1 MKYTCAKLLSA
12 WLLSGA
18 LISSCV
24 KEKEDLRSDNRVIND
39 ARKASNIRLV
49 NPIGYNQVVIN
60 GDTLTNYVIIPKSP
74 QYPQW
79 EYPGTTYFPS
89 NGRLGNNWSIP
100 RSLLKDDGT
109 AMLKVEMNG
118 FQLPLRTL
126 EFKVQEDHSRPMD
139 YYLLAQKED
148 AFVIDA
154 PPSVMPIP
162 RSINPSPRPDHFKIR
177 VVNMAARLADQGAN
191 VENVAL
197 PLTLTYADG
206 NTVSALTSNIAPGQ
220 YSEYVEVPYGTY
232 QFKILTPAGTQVAA
246 HGGSLNEDAHK
257 TEPTTSTIAKDT
269 SGRPHAVSTGLTYA
283 PIRTYQPGGI
293 YTIVITPKKFIIP
306 YYNGNPGEEVDMMQN
321 GFDVIADISEPYNY
335 QYTRIQWV
343 NALPGSAGIT
353 MHMNGRKMD
362 DGLSFAASSNYMTT
376 VAEKTAFKAIDAA
389 GKEIAS
395 AEYQLKAGDNYS
407 VWLYEDA
414 AGKAMIHVVTNNLSG
429 IYTTIGNG
437 GQDATYDRFK
447 RSFSTDIRFLNYCPD
462 LPYIT
467 FTGTNGQPFTS
478 GVNMALAQIPAG
490 SSPYARFGATA
501 VGYQI
506 MAYRSTPSVI
516 PGRWLEDIPVVKS
529 EQLIARRALYVRN
542 KLPIQEPGV
551 YTIALIGGYKNNTP
565 SAQKARMIIVKHTK

>member
-12 WLLSGA
+12 LLLTGV

-24 KEKEDLRSDNRVIND
+24 KEKEELRSDNRVTND

-89 NGRLGNNWSIP
+89 NGRLGSNWAIP
-100 RSLLKDDGT
+100 RSLLKEDGT

-118 FQLPLRTL
+118 FQVPLRTL
-126 EFKVQEDHSRPMD
+126 EFKVQEDYSRPMD
-139 YYLLAQKED
+139 YYLLTRKED

-162 RSINPSPRPDHFKIR
+162 RSINPSSKADHFKIR
-177 VVNMAARLADQGAN
+177 VVNMAARLSDQGAG

-197 PLTLTYADG
+197 PLTLAYADG
-206 NTVSALTSNIAPGQ
+206 TTVNAITSNIAPGQ

-246 HGGSLNEDAHK
+246 HGGSRSEDAHK
-257 TEPTTSTIAKDT
+257 TEPATSTITKDT

-293 YTIVITPKKFIIP
+293 YTIVITPKTFIIP
-306 YYNGNPGEEVDMMQN
+306 YYNGNPGEEVDMIQN
-321 GFDVIADISEPYNY
+321 GFDVIPDISEPYNY
-335 QYTRIQWV
+335 QYARIQWV
-343 NALPGSAGIT
+343 NALPGSTGIT

-362 DGLSFAASSNYMTT
+362 AGLSFAASGSYITT
-376 VAEKTAFKAIDAA
+376 VAEKATFKAIDAA
-389 GKEIAS
+389 GKEIATT
-395 AEYQLKAGDNYS
+395 EYQLKSGDNYS
-407 VWLYEDA
+407 AWLYADA
-414 AGKAMIHVVTNNLSG
+414 TGKAMIQIVANNLSG
-429 IYTTIGNG
+429 VYTTIGSG
-437 GQDATYDRFK
+437 GQDATYDRYK
-447 RSFSTDIRFLNYCPD
+447 RNFPLDIRFLNFCPD
-462 LPYIT
+462 LPYVT
-467 FTGTNGQPFTS
+467 FTGTNGQPFTA
-478 GVNMALAQIPAG
+478 GVNMELAKVPAG
-490 SSPYARFGATA
+490 SSPYARFGATG
-501 VGYQI
+501 VSYQV
-506 MAYRSTPSVI
+506 MAYRSSPSVV
-516 PGRWLEDIPVVKS
+516 PGRWLQDIPVVKS
-529 EQLIARRALYVRN
+529 EQLIARRELYVRN
-542 KLPIQEPGV
+542 KLPVQEPGV
-551 YTIALIGGYKNNTP
+551 YTIALIGGYTSNTP